1 MNHYYTKFMNQD
13 EEISGIS
20 QDPVNILFN
29 PSVISKKDVWQIN
42 LIEILK
48 LLVKILEQ
56 TGKKDL
62 KVAGMAA
69 LSSSLIYRMK
79 VESIFALQKAAM
91 EKKPL
96 INRRD
101 VDIDIIDMPYR
112 HESTY
117 PVSLDELLDL
127 LENLIG
133 SIANPRSRRR
143 GQLDFDTEPPDFKKY
158 LLPFE
163 NLVGK
168 YEDLIV
174 RKIRGTGN
182 GLLKDIVIDLDSLDS
197 VRCFFAILFLARDKK
212 VELDQ
217 IDDDIQVTLIDDTI
231 KKEKNMIK
239 IQNENEIAARLE
251 SALYSAG
258 RPLTIEE
265 LIKATGTESRQKTL
279 TVLDLII
286 KKMKN
291 TFKAIEIV
299 ILPDDSYVFQLK
311 PEYSSSVRKYAS
323 KPLLSRAT
331 QKTLSYIAL
340 EQPIS
345 SKQLLEVRGSG
356 VYGQLKELRQLNFI
370 EHQSIGRLR
379 IYSTTEKFQKYFGI
393 EGGID
398 MLKQKLFKR
407 VKKESKIVSQ

>member
-1 MNHYYTKFMNQD
+1 
-13 EEISGIS
+13 
-20 QDPVNILFN
+20 
-29 PSVISKKDVWQIN
+29 
-42 LIEILK
+42 
-48 LLVKILEQ
+48 
-56 TGKKDL
+56 
-62 KVAGMAA
+62 
-69 LSSSLIYRMK
+69 
-79 VESIFALQKAAM
+79 
-91 EKKPL
+91 
-96 INRRD
+96 
-101 VDIDIIDMPYR
+101 
-112 HESTY
+112 
-117 PVSLDELLDL
+117 
-127 LENLIG
+127 
-133 SIANPRSRRR
+133 
-143 GQLDFDTEPPDFKKY
+143 
-158 LLPFE
+158 
-163 NLVGK
+163 
-168 YEDLIV
+168 
-174 RKIRGTGN
+174 
-182 GLLKDIVIDLDSLDS
+182 
-197 VRCFFAILFLARDKK
+197 
-212 VELDQ
+212 
-217 IDDDIQVTLIDDTI
+217 
-231 KKEKNMIK
+231 MIK

-356 VYGQLKELRQLNFI
+356 VYAHLKELRQLDFI
-370 EHQSIGRLR
+370 EHQTVGRLR

-393 EGGID
+393 EGD
-398 MLKQKLFKR
+398 VNTLKQKLFK
-407 VKKESKIVSQ
+407 KIRK